1 MQNITKSISRLF
13 TNSAGVRPRR
23 SLLYVPGTDD
33 RKVIKATGLSADVVV
48 LDCEDGVALT
58 MKKACRENIQKLLPT
73 LDFGASESVIRINS
87 IDSEFASDDIEAALT
102 SNCITNALMIP
113 KIENVDQIKWFK
125 EQCHRLIQNGRHKS
139 KQVNV
144 IGQTETPLGLMN
156 LRDVMKEAVKDDKY
170 LNFQAFVFGSDDY
183 LASIGAARTKD
194 ATELLFA
201 RQYFIMHVKG
211 YGLQAIDM
219 VDINFKVLDG
229 LQKQSIEG
237 AKMGFTGKQVIHPAQ
252 IDIVNESFSPSK
264 QQIEYA
270 KELIEAYDQHQLTGK
285 GAFTFNNSMI
295 DMPLVKQ
302 ARNVISVGRS

>member
-102 SNCITNALMIP
+102 SDCITDALMIP

-156 LRDVMKEAVKDDKY
+156 LRDIMKEVVKDDTC
-170 LNFQAFVFGSDDY
+170 LNFQSFVFGSDDY

-219 VDINFKVLDG
+219 VDINFKDLDG